1 MRGRKRPRRQGGW
14 FGHWL
19 GALAF
24 VVPLLMACGGAGG
37 AISTAATA
45 ATPTSAGGG
54 ASTAATTTTTLAAPA
69 VVTSAA
75 AATTA
80 TAGGTVRAIPL
91 PGHGLSGQDRVGA
104 PGLGAFLFFD
114 AAG

>member
-19 GALAF
+19 GALVF
-24 VVPLLMACGGAGG
+24 VVPLLMACGSAGG

-45 ATPTSAGGG
+45 ATTTSAGGG
-54 ASTAATTTTTLAAPA
+54 AATAAATTTTTLAAPA

-75 AATTA
+75 PTTA

-91 PGHGLSGQDRVGA
+91 QGHGLSGQDRVGA